1 MKLPSRLGFTVLTAP
16 LLLMTMAAHAVTS
29 VDLNSYQLVARY
41 ALPEPTR
48 TPPPPGSLL
57 AQEASAVTWNRDTNT
72 LFVVGDGSTSITQ
85 ISLTGQLIDSMTLG
99 KDPSKP
105 QGTAYYDIEGLAY
118 VGSGKFVLVEERL
131 RTVSQ
136 FTYVP
141 NTTLNYADS
150 QHVKLGTTVGN
161 IGLEGI
167 AFDPQSGGF
176 VAVKESGP
184 SGVFQTTIDFAAG
197 TASNGSAGT
206 LNSLNLFDPSKAG
219 LLDFADVFALSN
231 IAGIGA
237 ADQGNL
243 LFLSQESGKVVK
255 TDRAGNVLGSLT
267 IPLLPGVPGSTQLS
281 VADQG
286 HEGITMDGNGILYMV
301 AENGGGSINNP
312 ELWVYAP
319 VPEPGPLSLMLAGLG
334 AMGFVVRRRRTK
346 ATR

>member
-1 MKLPSRLGFTVLTAP
+1 MKLSRQWVGAWVSGACWATS
-16 LLLMTMAAHAVTS
+16 MAAQAVTA

-48 TPPPPGSLL
+48 TTPPAGSLL

-72 LFVVGDGSTSITQ
+72 LFVVGDGSTSIVQ
-85 ISLTGQLIDSMTLG
+85 VSLTGQLIDSMTLG

-105 QGTAYYDIEGLAY
+105 QGTAYYDIEGLAA
-118 VGSGKFVLVEERL
+118 VGNGKFVLVEERL

-141 NTTLNYADS
+141 NSTLNYADS

-167 AFDPQSGGF
+167 TFDPLTGGF
-176 VAVKESGP
+176 IAVKESGP
-184 SGVFQTTIDFAAG
+184 SGIFQTTVDFAAG
-197 TASNGSAGT
+197 TASNGSAT
-206 LNSLNLFDPSKAG
+206 TVNSVNLFDPAKVG

-231 IAGIGA
+231 ISGIGA
-237 ADQGNL
+237 ADRGNL

-255 TDRAGNVLGSLT
+255 TDRAGNILGSLT
-267 IPLLPGVPGSTQLS
+267 IPLLPGVPGTTQLS
-281 VADQG
+281 VADQS
-286 HEGITMDGNGILYMV
+286 HEGLTMDDNGIIYMV

-319 VPEPGPLSLMLAGLG
+319 VPEPGPLALMMAGLS
-334 AMGFVVRRRRTK
+334 AIGFVVRRRKTN
-346 ATR
+346 AGH